1 MFKKIKAFLLVW
13 THGTKILRLLK
24 RLENTLE
31 EDSISRERKDWYIRE
46 IKELI

>member
-13 THGTKILRLLK
+13 TKGTEILLLLK
-24 RLENTLE
+24 RLKNALAE
-31 EDSISRERKDWYIRE
+31 ESLSRERKDWYIRE